1 MSIQEE
7 QIADL
12 VGKFKSGRISRRD
25 FMHGVS
31 MFGGL
36 TVTAGAIP
44 ALLAACTPA
53 ASPAATTAPAGGAA
67 PTAPAAAATAAK
79 PAAAATTALQAGT
92 PKKGGTLTAATI
104 DKPVNMDPAFAE
116 LYSSIQVYDN
126 VFAKLLYVTADN
138 KFVPGLAKSWQ
149 QLN

>member
-1 MSIQEE
+1 MSNQEE

-12 VGKFKSGRISRRD
+12 VGKFKSGRISRREL
-25 FMHGVS
+25 MHGVS
-31 MFGGL
+31 LFGGL

-53 ASPAATTAPAGGAA
+53 APPAA
-67 PTAPAAAATAAK
+67 PTAAGAAAAPTAAAAATPAVAVATAAPK
-79 PAAAATTALQAGT
+79 PSG

-116 LYSSIQVYDN
+116 LYSSMQVY
-126 VFAKLLYVTADN
+126 
-138 KFVPGLAKSWQ
+138 
-149 QLN
+149 QLNREYGGPKSVHYVVG